1 MPLMTFGYHMMQIA
15 RTAKQKQKNLNNSIS
30 NIINVY
36 EMYKHKIPDR

>member
-1 MPLMTFGYHMMQIA
+1 MPLMTFWHK
-15 RTAKQKQKNLNNSIS
+15 KQEQLNKKWENLNNSIY